1 MELNAEQRQALELMK
16 SGQNVFLRGD
26 AGTGKTVVINRFID
40 SDPDR
45 IVSLAPTG
53 LAASNLKHG
62 GMTIHRF
69 LGALSKDWAQD
80 PERVREYLHSLRGL
94 IIEEISMVRSDL
106 FCRLDHDLR
115 FYTGRDQP
123 FGGIPLVVV
132 GDFYQLP
139 PVVKSKPEKEF
150 LEKNMNGIFAFNAPA
165 WKSAEFRN
173 AELKTPHRQT
183 DQGFLNLLRTVRTGT
198 DGLEELLRR
207 LDSQVRRQPPP
218 LSRSLCCYRKQ
229 ADTINTAHV
238 DRLLT
243 PGGHYTGKCS
253 GCYPESEWPAPVH
266 LNVKSGMLALL
277 SANDP
282 EGRYA
287 NGDVGEVLACWD
299 NSIWI
304 RLLRGPEIA
313 VYRHTW
319 FNYDYRIV
327 IQPDGSL
334 KLDSHIIGY
343 FTQFPVLPAYAMTI
357 HKAQGQTLNQVHLE
371 LGGRPC
377 FASGQLYTALS
388 RVRNL
393 EDLTLNRP
401 LQVAD
406 VVVDRQV
413 QRFYE
418 RLED

>member
-1 MELNAEQRQALELMK
+1 MELNEEQLNALELMK

-26 AGTGKTVVINRFID
+26 AGTGKTVVINHFID

-53 LAASNLKHG
+53 LAASNLKYG
-62 GMTIHRF
+62 GMTIHRV
-69 LGALSKDWAQD
+69 LGALSQDWLQT
-80 PERVREYLHSLRGL
+80 PEKVREYLLSLRSL

-106 FCRLDHDLR
+106 FSRLDHDLR
-115 FYTGRDQP
+115 VYTGLNQP
-123 FGGIPLVVV
+123 FGGVPLVVV

-150 LEKNMNGIFAFNAPA
+150 LERNMSGIFAFNAPA

-183 DQGFLNLLRTVRTGT
+183 DQEFLRLLRTVRSG
-198 DGLEELLRR
+198 DNELEDLLRQ
-207 LDSQVRRQPPP
+207 LDSRVRREPPP

-229 ADTINTAHV
+229 ADRINYLYV
-238 DRLLT
+238 ERLLT
-243 PGGHYTGKCS
+243 PGDHYTGKCS

-277 SANDP
+277 TANDP
-282 EGRYA
+282 EGKYA
-287 NGDVGEVLACWD
+287 NGDIGEVLACWKD
-299 NSIWI
+299 SIWI

-327 IQPDGSL
+327 VQPDGSL
-334 KLDSHIIGY
+334 KLDSHLIGY

-393 EDLTLNRP
+393 EDLTMNRP

-406 VVVDRQV
+406 VLVDEQV

-418 RLED
+418 RLEA

>member
-1 MELNAEQRQALELMK
+1 MYLNTEQQSALELMK
-16 SGQNVFLRGD
+16 SGRNVFLRGD
-26 AGTGKTVVINRFID
+26 AGTGKTVVINRFVD

-69 LGALSKDWAQD
+69 LGALSQDWTQD
-80 PERVREYLHSLRGL
+80 PEKVREYLRSLRSL

-106 FCRLDHDLR
+106 FSRLDHDLR

-123 FGGIPLVVV
+123 FGSIPLVVV

-150 LEKNMNGIFAFNAPA
+150 LERNMNGIFAFNAPA

-183 DQGFLNLLRTVRTGT
+183 DQEFLNLLRAVRTGAV
-198 DGLEELLRR
+198 GLEKQLQR
-207 LDSQVRRQPPP
+207 LNSKVRRQPPP

-229 ADTINTAHV
+229 ADSINQAHV
-238 DRLLT
+238 ERLLT
-243 PGGHYTGKCS
+243 PGEVYIGKH
-253 GCYPESEWPAPVH
+253 GGYYPEQERPAPMR
-266 LNVKSGMLALL
+266 LKVKAGMRALL
-277 SANDP
+277 TANDP
-282 EGRYA
+282 EGRYV
-287 NGDVGEVLACWD
+287 NGDVGEVLTCWKD
-299 NSIWI
+299 SIWI
-304 RLLRGPEIA
+304 RLLRGPKIA

-319 FNYDYRIV
+319 FNYDYHIV
-327 IQPDGSL
+327 TQPDGSS
-334 KLDSHIIGY
+334 KLDSCIVGC

-357 HKAQGQTLNQVHLE
+357 HKAQGQTLDQVHLE
-371 LGGRPC
+371 LGTRPC

-406 VVVDRQV
+406 VVVDEQV
-413 QRFYE
+413 RRFYE
-418 RLED
+418 RLEG